1 MVLYKCF
8 QCDKKVGEE
17 FLRKKVRCPYC
28 GSKMIY
34 KPRTQATIV
43 QAR

>member
-8 QCDKKVGEE
+8 QCNKKVGEE

-34 KPRTQATIV
+34 KPCTQPTHV
-43 QAR
+43 KAR

>member
-1 MVLYKCF
+1 MVNYKCF
-8 QCDKKVGEE
+8 DCGKKVGDE

-34 KPRTQATIV
+34 KPRTQPTKIKAI
-43 QAR
+43 